1 MSATDRTV
9 IGWDVGGA
17 HVKASLISQGALT
30 DVAQWP
36 APLWQGLVH
45 LDQAFDAAR
54 ERWPGIGDCRHAIT
68 MTAEMTDLFED
79 REAGV
84 AAIVERI
91 GSGLDRGARYYA
103 GPARW
108 LDADAALGDW
118 RSVASANWMA
128 AAECVGR
135 SVGDALLIDIGST
148 TTDIVPITDAR
159 PCAGGEGDA
168 RRLAAGQLVY
178 VGVVRTPLCALAERI
193 GWRGAEYNVM
203 NEFFATTADLFR
215 ITGELAAEHDQHA
228 TADGGG
234 KDIAASCRRLAR
246 MIGHDGRDAAY
257 AEWRVLAASWRQRML
272 QRILDNLLR
281 VERAHRLPDQA
292 PIVGAGCGGFLAA
305 ELADRLG
312 RPHLPFHRL
321 LATPPA
327 LSAWVD
333 TCAPSAAVAS
343 LYAGAEPCG

>member
-1 MSATDRTV
+1 MSATDQPV

-17 HVKASLISQGALT
+17 HVKASLISQGAVT

-36 APLWQGLVH
+36 APLWQGLEH
-45 LDQAFDAAR
+45 LDRALDAAR
-54 ERWPGIGDCRHAIT
+54 GRWPGLVDCRHAIT
-68 MTAEMTDLFED
+68 MTAEMTDLFDD

-91 GSGLDRGARYYA
+91 GSGLDRSARYYA

-108 LDADAALGDW
+108 LDADAARDDW

-128 AAECVGR
+128 TAECVGHTV
-135 SVGDALLIDIGST
+135 SDALLIDIGST
-148 TTDIVPITDAR
+148 TTDIVPIVDAR
-159 PCAGGEGDA
+159 PRTGGEGDA
-168 RRLAAGQLVY
+168 RRLATGELVY

-193 GWRGAEYNVM
+193 GWRGAEFNVM

-215 ITGELAAEHDQHA
+215 ISGDLAEEHDQHA

-234 KDIAASCRRLAR
+234 KDSAASCRRLAR
-246 MIGHDGRDAAY
+246 MIGHDGRDAGD
-257 AEWRVLAASWRQRML
+257 AEWRALAAAWRQRML
-272 QRILDNLLR
+272 QRILDNLRR
-281 VERAHRLPDQA
+281 VERSHPLPADA

-305 ELADRLG
+305 ELAARLG

-321 LATPPA
+321 LAAPPA